1 MTRTF
6 QGYVTKI
13 GDWVSPSIP
22 ITVDGDTWSLET
34 AYQKGAPLLDVE
46 AATLDF
52 RVGSCEYRLTGVV
65 RSRNSFQA
73 ESDGPG
79 YVIIEGTATGLLRLQ

>member
-22 ITVDGDTWSLET
+22 ITVEGDTWSLET
-34 AYQKGAPLLDVE
+34 SFQKGAPLLTIK

-52 RVGSCEYRLTGVV
+52 REGTCEYRLTGVV
-65 RSRNSFQA
+65 RNQNSFRV
-73 ESDGPG
+73 ESYGPG
-79 YVIIEGTATGLLRLQ
+79 YVIIKGIATGLLQLQ